1 MTPEQQVVNDEI
13 YKYFHGIY
21 HLRKLLLEK
30 YELEHNKNFQDTMLR
45 KASLI
50 AVSEVTWEKAIDSTV
65 KSLERTF
72 TNRLLYILDSQDRG
86 DFIDEVYE
94 LLTKVDALK
103 LQRPAILD
111 DLPPPFRIK
120 LDNIRQS
127 DDDQA

>member
-1 MTPEQQVVNDEI
+1 MTPEQQVVHNEVFR
-13 YKYFHGIY
+13 YFNGIY

-94 LLTKVDALK
+94 LLTKVNALK

-120 LDNIRQS
+120 LDNIRQL